1 MKLHGAEKKD
11 LWAQE
16 ANTLFA
22 TKPSSADLKMKSTNE
37 YVTPKHNARTTKAY
51 SVSFPV

>member
-1 MKLHGAEKKD
+1 VRLHGKEKKD
-11 LWAQE
+11 FFAQE

-22 TKPSSADLKMKSTNE
+22 TKPSSADLKMKRANE
-37 YVTPKHNARTTKAY
+37 YATPTHNARTTKAY

>member
-1 MKLHGAEKKD
+1 VKLHGAEKKD

-16 ANTLFA
+16 VNTLFT
-22 TKPSSADLKMKSTNE
+22 TKRSSADLKMKRANE
-37 YVTPKHNARTTKAY
+37 YAAPTHKARTTKAY